1 MKRFSRLLG
10 EFIERRSAWVA
21 LAAALI
27 AIGGVFGASRIQMRQ
42 SQDMFISRNS
52 KVYQDYLRL
61 SDEFGGQQVL
71 VLLSGD
77 PNSLLSQSNL
87 TAFRDLQDELA
98 KDSRIR
104 SVVSPL
110 TFIQSDAEKAI
121 ADGKQS
127 GSVDALSVDP
137 QFAHSVVFDSN
148 GEVLPELAR
157 VIPDNGHV
165 LIVVTLAGGLTTNE
179 ENAAAISVRDSVRST
194 QFSGASEVTV
204 AGQSLLMQAVQ
215 DKMMKSMGITLGIA
229 VVLMV
234 VALTLIFPVRW
245 RLLSLPI
252 VLLGVLCTFGLMGYI
267 AMPITMATMAGLPI
281 LIGLGVD
288 YAIQLHNRY
297 EEEILRGDS
306 AAQAVVDAITHIGP
320 AVGIAVFATVL
331 GFLALLVSKVPM
343 IRDFG
348 VMLSFGV
355 VILFAMGL
363 FLLNSILYQRDKRH
377 PAVVGGKN
385 GQKESRRALFLA
397 GLAKRSISNPAPI
410 IGVAVLVA
418 AAGFWLDHRIPVQT
432 DMESMIPTN
441 MTELVNLNR
450 VRAVVGKTT
459 AVSFLVEGE
468 DLTNPDTLRWM
479 QSMQAQERERHPEL
493 LSDDSL
499 ASAVAAG
506 TADRQIPS
514 AGEAQQIVSGLP
526 ETVRSGLVSADGRF
540 AVVSFGV
547 PSMPVTDLNKLI
559 DEMEAEIQPP
569 SSVDV
574 APAGTTVVLA
584 RTVTALT
591 ANRNLATIIALLAV
605 AGGLLVVYRSL
616 ARALVPL
623 LPIVIVVGWSSA
635 FMFAIGLDLNPLTA
649 VLGSLIIAIGT
660 EFTILLMERYV
671 EEKDN
676 GLKPRE
682 AMVTAVSRIGPAI
695 TASVVTV
702 VAGFGTLM
710 ISDFPLLQD
719 FGKVVVIDV
728 MFTLVATLVV
738 LPAVVVW
745 LDGVFSLPKPLRER
759 ISAVRL
765 RR

>member
-1 MKRFSRLLG
+1 MKKFSRLLG
-10 EFIERRSAWVA
+10 EFIERHSAWVA

-27 AIGGVFGASRIQMRQ
+27 TIVGVLGASKIQMRT

-52 KVYQDYLRL
+52 TVYQDYLRL
-61 SDEFGGQQVL
+61 TDEFGGQQVL

-77 PNSLLSQSNL
+77 PKALLSQSNL
-87 TAFRDLQDELA
+87 TAFRDLQDELS

-110 TFIQSDAEKAI
+110 TFIQSEAEKAI

-127 GSVDALSVDP
+127 GSMDALSVDP
-137 QFAHSVVFDSN
+137 QFAQSVVFDSN
-148 GEVLPELAR
+148 GQVQPQLAR
-157 VIPDNGHV
+157 VIPDNDHI
-165 LIVVTLAGGLTTNE
+165 LIAVTLAGGLTTDE
-179 ENAAAISVRDSVRST
+179 ENAGAISVRDLVRST
-194 QFSGASEVTV
+194 EFSGAGEVTV
-204 AGQSLLMQAVQ
+204 AGQPLLMQAVQ
-215 DKMMKSMGITLGIA
+215 DKMKMSLGIILAIA

-252 VLLGVLCTFGLMGYI
+252 VLIGVLCTFGLVGFI
-267 AMPITMATMAGLPI
+267 AMPITLVTMAGLPI

-306 AAQAVVDAITHIGP
+306 AAQAVIDAITHIGP

-355 VILFAMGL
+355 AILYAMGL
-363 FLLNSILYQRDKRH
+363 FLLNSILYQRDKRR

-385 GQKESRRALFLA
+385 GQKESRRAAFLA
-397 GLAKRSISNPAPI
+397 GLAKRSIANPVPI
-410 IGVAVLVA
+410 IGVAVLAA

-432 DMESMIPTN
+432 DVERMIPTS
-441 MTELVNLNR
+441 MQELVDLNR
-450 VRAVVGKTT
+450 ARDVVAKTT
-459 AVSFLVEGE
+459 SVSFLVEA
-468 DLTNPDTLRWM
+468 DNVANPDTLRWM
-479 QSMQAQERERHPEL
+479 QWMQEQERARHPEL
-493 LSDDSL
+493 VSDDSL
-499 ASAVAAG
+499 ASAVAAD
-506 TADRQIPS
+506 TEDKQIPS
-514 AGEAQQIVSGLP
+514 ADETRKIIDGLP
-526 ETVRSGLVSADGRF
+526 ERVRSGLVSADGHQ
-540 AVVSFGV
+540 AVVSFGI
-547 PSMPVTDLNKLI
+547 PLIPVSDMNKLI
-559 DEMEAEIQPP
+559 DEMEAEMQAPAN
-569 SSVDV
+569 VDV
-574 APAGTTVVLA
+574 APAGTTVLMA
-584 RTVTALT
+584 RTVEALT

-616 ARALVPL
+616 GRALAPL

-635 FMFAIGLDLNPLTA
+635 FMYAIGLDLNPLTA

-676 GLKPRE
+676 GLEPRE

-710 ISDFPLLQD
+710 ISDFPLLKD

-728 MFTLVATLVV
+728 MFALVTTVVV
-738 LPAVVVW
+738 LPAVVVR
-745 LDGVFSLPKPLRER
+745 LDGVLSLPKPLRER
-759 ISAVRL
+759 VSLIW
-765 RR
+765 RRR

>member
-1 MKRFSRLLG
+1 MKKFSRLLG
-10 EFIERRSAWVA
+10 EFIERHSAWVA

-27 AIGGVFGASRIQMRQ
+27 TIVGVLGASKIEMRQ

-87 TAFRDLQDELA
+87 TAFRGLQDELA
-98 KDSRIR
+98 KDSRVR

-110 TFIQSDAEKAI
+110 TFIQSEAEKAV
-121 ADGKQS
+121 ADGKRS

-148 GEVLPELAR
+148 GQILPQLAR
-157 VIPDNGHV
+157 VVPDNDHA
-165 LIVVTLAGGLTTNE
+165 LIAVTLAGGLTTDE
-179 ENAAAISVRDSVRST
+179 ENAAAMSVRDSVRST
-194 QFSGASEVTV
+194 EFSGAREVVV
-204 AGQSLLMQAVQ
+204 AGQPLLMQAVQ
-215 DKMMKSMGITLGIA
+215 DKMKTSMGITLGIA

-245 RLLSLPI
+245 RLLSLPV
-252 VLLGVLCTFGLMGYI
+252 VLIGVLCTFGLMGYI
-267 AMPITMATMAGLPI
+267 AMPITLVTMAGLPI

-306 AAQAVVDAITHIGP
+306 AAQAVIDAITHIGP
-320 AVGIAVFATVL
+320 AVGIAVLATVL

-363 FLLNSILYQRDKRH
+363 FLLNSILYQRDKRR
-377 PAVVGGKN
+377 PDVTGGKN
-385 GQKESRRALFLA
+385 GKKESRRAAFLA
-397 GLAKRSISNPAPI
+397 GLARHAIGNPVPI
-410 IGVAVLVA
+410 IAIAVFLSGV
-418 AAGFWLDHRIPVQT
+418 GFVLDHRISVQT
-432 DMESMIPTN
+432 DMESLIPTN
-441 MTELVNLNR
+441 MTELVDLNR
-450 VRAVVGKTT
+450 VRAVVAKTT
-459 AVSFLVEGE
+459 SVSFLVEGE
-468 DLTNPDTLRWM
+468 DMTNPDTLRWM

-499 ASAVAAG
+499 ASAVADG
-506 TADRQIPS
+506 TTDKQIPS
-514 AGEAQQIVSGLP
+514 AGETQQILAGLP
-526 ETVRSGLVSADGRF
+526 EIVRSGLVSADGRF

-547 PSMPVTDLNKLI
+547 PLIPVGDMNKLV
-559 DEMEAEIQPP
+559 DEMEAEIQAPP
-569 SSVDV
+569 NVDV
-574 APAGTTVVLA
+574 APAGTTVVMA

-605 AGGLLVVYRSL
+605 AGGLLVVYRSVG
-616 ARALVPL
+616 RALAPL

-635 FMFAIGLDLNPLTA
+635 FMYAIGLDLNPLTA

-671 EEKDN
+671 EEKGN
-676 GLKPRE
+676 GLQPRE

-710 ISDFPLLQD
+710 LSDFPMLKD

-728 MFTLVATLVV
+728 IFALVATLVV
-738 LPAVVVW
+738 LPAAVVW
-745 LDGVFSLPKPLRER
+745 LDGVFSVPKPLRER
-759 ISAVRL
+759 VSLIWP